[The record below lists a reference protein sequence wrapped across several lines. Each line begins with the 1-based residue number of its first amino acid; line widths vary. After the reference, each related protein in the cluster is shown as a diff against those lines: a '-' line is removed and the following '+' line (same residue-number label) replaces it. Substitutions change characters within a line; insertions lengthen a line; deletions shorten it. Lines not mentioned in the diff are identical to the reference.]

1 MKRIDLIKSMAA
13 EELAWEF
20 MVFRFDACCKAN
32 GGESTLPDS
41 QQGILEWLHQEVEEL
56 NPVEKILKA
65 EADWYRSLAPLP
77 ASVKSALL
85 SGNWDEPKSITRPEL
100 PEPETA
106 TYGGYVE
113 VTELLAL
120 PDEVLIPFIT
130 DIQELCKRLNSYN
143 HFVNRFLKE
152 E

>member
-1 MKRIDLIKSMAA
+1 MK
-13 EELAWEF
+13 
-20 MVFRFDACCKAN
+20 
-32 GGESTLPDS
+32 
-41 QQGILEWLHQEVEEL
+41 
-56 NPVEKILKA
+56 KILKA
-65 EADWYRSLAPLP
+65 EADWYRGLDPLP

-100 PEPETA
+100 PEPETV

-120 PDEVLIPFIT
+120 PDEVLIPFLT

-143 HFVNRFLKE
+143 HFANRFLKE